1 MKLSKG
7 LNIALQGERFTQLV
21 SGFDF
26 NNTSQIDVL
35 LYGAYTDEGFVKSW
49 VKTPDAENYPEA
61 GTVEFDPISGKS
73 FFEVDTTDLE
83 IGRYGIEI
91 RVDFAGLI
99 EPIDK
104 EETEYLQV
112 KKSRT

>member
-7 LNIALQGERFTQLV
+7 LNIALKGERFTQPI

-26 NNTSQIDVL
+26 NNTSQIVVL
-35 LYGAYTDEGFVKSW
+35 LYGAYTDDGFVKSW
-49 VKTPDAENYPEA
+49 VKVPDLENYPDA
-61 GTVEFDPISGKS
+61 GSVEFDPVSGKS

-83 IGRYGIEI
+83 VGRYGIEI
-91 RVDFAGLI
+91 RVDFAGII

-104 EETEYLQV
+104 EEAEYLQV